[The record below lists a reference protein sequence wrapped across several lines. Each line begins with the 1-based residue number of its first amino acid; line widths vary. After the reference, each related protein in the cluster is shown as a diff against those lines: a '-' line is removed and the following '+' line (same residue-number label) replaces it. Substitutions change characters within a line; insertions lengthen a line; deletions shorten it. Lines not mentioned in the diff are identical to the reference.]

1 MGQTLT
7 TISTM
12 DAEGAALTALP
23 IAQVVAGQLYHS
35 LGISN
40 FQYIEHALVGVSTAG
55 KIAFVEAC
63 DNEAAMVERL
73 AMLQSTWG
81 FDPSAVTVLTKT
93 QFLIPGFV
101 DTHIHAPQYVFTG
114 TGYDLTLLKW
124 LEKYTFPREAAFGEP
139 EYALDSFT
147 RVVRRTLRCGT
158 TTACYYATTHLE
170 AAKTLADVVAK
181 AGQRAFIGKVNMDRN
196 SPDYYTETTDES
208 IQATCDSID
217 YIRNTLKSSLIT
229 PVLTPRFV
237 PTCSSKLMRSLG
249 DLAVQHG
256 LPIQSHLS
264 ETPSEIAW
272 VCELHPECKTY
283 TDVYD
288 EFGLLTEKTIM
299 AHCVH
304 LNRHER
310 DLLKARGVGISH
322 CPNSNFCLQS
332 GMLNLRRLVNEGHSK
347 IGLGTDCAGGYSPSI
362 MDAMRQAIVTSKV
375 IHVTSREQAVAHE
388 RLNGETSKADPE
400 MDMTVYDP
408 LTFSEAFYLATLGG
422 AKAMALEHSIGN
434 IVAGKSF
441 DVLLVDLETSP
452 DSGNSTVDIF
462 KHDDAMS
469 LFEKFIYLGDDRNI
483 KKVFVQ
489 GRLVS
494 T

>member
-1 MGQTLT
+1 
-7 TISTM
+7 
-12 DAEGAALTALP
+12 
-23 IAQVVAGQLYHS
+23 
-35 LGISN
+35 
-40 FQYIEHALVGVSTAG
+40 
-55 KIAFVEAC
+55 
-63 DNEAAMVERL
+63 
-73 AMLQSTWG
+73 
-81 FDPSAVTVLTKT
+81 
-93 QFLIPGFV
+93 
-101 DTHIHAPQYVFTG
+101 
-114 TGYDLTLLKW
+114 
-124 LEKYTFPREAAFGEP
+124 
-139 EYALDSFT
+139 
-147 RVVRRTLRCGT
+147 
-158 TTACYYATTHLE
+158 
-170 AAKTLADVVAK
+170 
-181 AGQRAFIGKVNMDRN
+181 
-196 SPDYYTETTDES
+196 
-208 IQATCDSID
+208 
-217 YIRNTLKSSLIT
+217 
-229 PVLTPRFV
+229 
-237 PTCSSKLMRSLG
+237 MRSLG

-310 DLLKARGVGISH
+310 DLLKARGQSH
-322 CPNSNFCLQS
+322 PCHQS
-332 GMLNLRRLVNEGHSK
+332 R
-347 IGLGTDCAGGYSPSI
+347 AGC
-362 MDAMRQAIVTSKV
+362 
-375 IHVTSREQAVAHE
+375 AHE

>member
-93 QFLIPGFV
+93 QFLILASS
-101 DTHIHAPQYVFTG
+101 I
-114 TGYDLTLLKW
+114 LT
-124 LEKYTFPREAAFGEP
+124 YMHHTAFGEP

-196 SPDYYTETTDES
+196 HQITT
-208 IQATCDSID
+208 
-217 YIRNTLKSSLIT
+217 
-229 PVLTPRFV
+229 
-237 PTCSSKLMRSLG
+237 
-249 DLAVQHG
+249 
-256 LPIQSHLS
+256 
-264 ETPSEIAW
+264 
-272 VCELHPECKTY
+272 
-283 TDVYD
+283 
-288 EFGLLTEKTIM
+288 
-299 AHCVH
+299 
-304 LNRHER
+304 
-310 DLLKARGVGISH
+310 
-322 CPNSNFCLQS
+322 
-332 GMLNLRRLVNEGHSK
+332 LRRQMKASK
-347 IGLGTDCAGGYSPSI
+347 PP
-362 MDAMRQAIVTSKV
+362 AIVL
-375 IHVTSREQAVAHE
+375 II
-388 RLNGETSKADPE
+388 
-400 MDMTVYDP
+400 
-408 LTFSEAFYLATLGG
+408 FATL
-422 AKAMALEHSIGN
+422 S
-434 IVAGKSF
+434 S
-441 DVLLVDLETSP
+441 
-452 DSGNSTVDIF
+452 
-462 KHDDAMS
+462 
-469 LFEKFIYLGDDRNI
+469 R
-483 KKVFVQ
+483 
-489 GRLVS
+489 R
-494 T
+494 